1 MSPLKTQT
9 ILKPSALVLIVLVI
23 ATTVFN
29 SCKEKDKFGTFSL
42 VIPEI
47 VFTTNPHTYDGK
59 ELNLIDTTVLTSI
72 IQRLSSEGLS
82 ADVLTSIKL
91 KKFNVS
97 TATPGFNFNSFEYA
111 NARLAAIGMDTIV
124 FANKAPV
131 PQTGLTET
139 DFDVSYDNL
148 IDYIKKDNIFIRL
161 VTYPKES
168 LPAAE
173 YRINM
178 EFELKAKLN

>member
-1 MSPLKTQT
+1 
-9 ILKPSALVLIVLVI
+9 
-23 ATTVFN
+23 
-29 SCKEKDKFGTFSL
+29 
-42 VIPEI
+42 
-47 VFTTNPHTYDGK
+47 
-59 ELNLIDTTVLTSI
+59 
-72 IQRLSSEGLS
+72 
-82 ADVLTSIKL
+82 
-91 KKFNVS
+91 VS